1 MRFID
6 NMRLRNKFLISFAGS
21 GGILVLAM
29 LFLLWQI
36 LNINSEVKTVAE
48 NSLPSI
54 EQSNEISQLRLRYR
68 VRSLEFML
76 ADDAEEQAKLA
87 KSMEELDDKLSA
99 AFKKYQPLISSEDE
113 KQVFQE
119 AVKAANAYKASVQ
132 QVAALRTA
140 GQEEEAVALSKDEWV
155 KRANHLRDQTDNLA
169 KINHDASTKAAN
181 AAFYSA
187 HTAMTSGYVALAIAL
202 VLALVIS
209 TLMGR
214 RISLRLNDTINAAKS
229 IAQGNLCS
237 SLPQR
242 TEDEIGQLILSMDNM
257 QQQLREAMLETRDN
271 AQTLLRSSQDLHQSM
286 QDMENAVS
294 LQGEDAS
301 GIAANT
307 EELTVSISHV
317 ADSTRSAAALTRTSD
332 EQAAQG
338 YDTLQTLV
346 QRIHAVA
353 EVVSAAAGRI
363 TSLQEDSAKI
373 SSIVSVIKDIADQT
387 NLLALNA
394 AIEAA
399 RAGEHGRGFA
409 VVADEVRKLSERTAH
424 STNEITNMVAAIQQ
438 STGEVVSEVSNS
450 VNLANASVADARTAG
465 EAVSGIRQM
474 AQQIAGIV
482 TELSAALQ
490 QQSTASTEVAQR
502 IESIVNHAQDVTQ
515 TAKRT
520 TSTANTMEQVARDM
534 DQLVSR
540 FQV

>member
-1 MRFID
+1 MKTWVK
-6 NMRLRNKFLISFAGS
+6 NGEL
-21 GGILVLAM
+21 
-29 LFLLWQI
+29 LLWQQGYYLEKKDI
-36 LNINSEVKTVAE
+36 LIEDGVIISLQAPGASHAAEVVIDAAGKLVMPGLINCHTHSYMTLFR
-48 NSLPSI
+48 N
-54 EQSNEISQLRLRYR
+54 Y
-68 VRSLEFML
+68 
-76 ADDAEEQAKLA
+76 ADD
-87 KSMEELDDKLSA
+87 LS
-99 AFKKYQPLISSEDE
+99 
-113 KQVFQE
+113 FQE
-119 AVKAANAYKASVQ
+119 W
-132 QVAALRTA
+132 LF
-140 GQEEEAVALSKDEWV
+140 E
-155 KRANHLRDQTDNLA
+155 
-169 KINHDASTKAAN
+169 
-181 AAFYSA
+181 
-187 HTAMTSGYVALAIAL
+187 
-202 VLALVIS
+202 
-209 TLMGR
+209 
-214 RISLRLNDTINAAKS
+214 RIM
-229 IAQGNLCS
+229 
-237 SLPQR
+237 PV
-242 TEDEIGQLILSMDNM
+242 ED
-257 QQQLREAMLETRDN
+257 R
-271 AQTLLRSSQDLHQSM
+271 
-286 QDMENAVS
+286 

-338 YDTLQTLV
+338 YDTLQALV

-373 SSIVSVIKDIADQT
+373 SNIVSVIKDIADQT

-399 RAGEHGRGFA
+399 RAGEQGRGFA

-424 STNEITNMVAAIQQ
+424 STNEITSMVAAIQQ
-438 STGEVVSEVSNS
+438 STGEVVSEVGNS
-450 VNLANASVADARTAG
+450 VNLVNASVADARAAG

-474 AQQIAGIV
+474 TQQIAGIV

-502 IESIVNHAQDVTQ
+502 IESIVNHAQGVTQ

-534 DQLVSR
+534 DQLVSQ